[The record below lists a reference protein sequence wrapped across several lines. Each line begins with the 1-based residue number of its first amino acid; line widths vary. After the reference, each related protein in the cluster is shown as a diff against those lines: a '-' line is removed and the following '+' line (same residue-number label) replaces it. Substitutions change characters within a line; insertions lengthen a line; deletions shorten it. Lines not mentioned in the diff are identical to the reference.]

1 MHFGASVIIPVRN
14 GAAYISEAMT
24 LALAQLNQED
34 ELIVVDDGS
43 TDDTLGRVAAL
54 ADSRIRVLSAPRR
67 GVSAARN
74 VGFDAS
80 RGQFIAFLDHD
91 DVWCPCRHRVM
102 LGMLL
107 ENPDLDAVFGRIRV
121 RFEPDATASPRYA
134 ALDGQFA
141 AGASVGSGLF
151 RRGILERVS
160 GFAEDM
166 TSGEDTDHHMRMM
179 ESGMRFRLCDIDC
192 LIYRRHASNV
202 TNDATAMRDGYFNIF
217 RRKLARG
224 RRSV

>member
-91 DVWCPCRHRVM
+91 DIWCPCRHRVM

-107 ENPDLDAVFGRIRV
+107 ENPISM
-121 RFEPDATASPRYA
+121 RFSVASESDFNRTRPLLCAMQRWMA
-134 ALDGQFA
+134 SSRLEQ
-141 AGASVGSGLF
+141 ASVPVYSW
-151 RRGILERVS
+151 RGILERVS